1 MHTTDSI
8 SMLATLKQLVGGY
21 EWHQMLIEMAIIW
34 VAVYFAF
41 RFLKGTRG
49 AGVVKGFAVFF
60 IVVTLLI
67 RILAQVSDAFDR
79 LTFIYDRFL
88 GLLAILLIVV
98 FQPELRQAMSRLGQ
112 AVWFGA
118 SRTEVGKLIDAVS
131 EAVQFLSKSQFGAI
145 IAIER
150 SVQLGTF
157 VREGVA
163 MDAEVDARVLECIF
177 WPNSPLHDLGVVIR
191 GTRIAAANVQF
202 PLAEEGSLPASLGS
216 RHRAAVGV
224 TLDTDCLV
232 VVVSEETGSISIA
245 EQGRL
250 TRNIARER
258 IADVLRER
266 LAMRVDLDKVA
277 EKRPA
282 VAADDATETVQVKKP
297 DAADTAAA

>member
-1 MHTTDSI
+1 
-8 SMLATLKQLVGGY
+8 MLATLKQLVGSY

-34 VAVYFAF
+34 VGVYLAF

-49 AGVVKGFAVFF
+49 AGVIKGFALFL

-67 RILAQVSDAFDR
+67 RALATFSDAFDR
-79 LTFIYDRFL
+79 LNFIYERFF

-112 AVWFGA
+112 AGWFRA
-118 SRTEVGKLIDAVS
+118 SKTELSRLVDSVS

-157 VREGVA
+157 VQEGVA
-163 MDAEVDARVLECIF
+163 LDAEVDARLLECIF

-202 PLAEEGSLPASLGS
+202 PLAEEGSMPSSLGS

-224 TLDTDCLV
+224 TLDSDCLV

-245 EQGRL
+245 EHGRL

-266 LAMRVDLDKVA
+266 LAQPTIVEAVEDRRSPAA
-277 EKRPA
+277 ESASPA
-282 VAADDATETVQVKKP
+282 PASISKEADG
-297 DAADTAAA
+297 ADTAAA